1 MRRVYLILSIAGF
14 VIPYYFLVTFLLENG
29 FDLRLILN
37 QLFANRIST
46 FFAVDLILTAIVF
59 LIYSF
64 TETRIL
70 KMKNWSHYPLAT
82 LLIGPSFALPFFLYN
97 RTGWLDRTTN
107 NPEYQNRSA
116 L

>member
-14 VIPYYFLVTFLLENG
+14 VLPYYFLVTFLLENG
-29 FDLRLILN
+29 FDLGLILD

-59 LIYSF
+59 LIYSY
-64 TETRIL
+64 TETRTL
-70 KMKNWSHYPLAT
+70 KVKNWSHYLLAT

-97 RTGWLDRTTN
+97 RTGWLDRPIN
-107 NPEYQNRSA
+107 QPETQDRST

>member
-29 FDLRLILN
+29 FDLSLILN

-64 TETRIL
+64 TETRTL
-70 KMKNWSHYPLAT
+70 KMKNWSHYLLAT

-97 RTGWLDRTTN
+97 LTGWLDITTN